1 MSFGLLAPLTL
12 AALTLFG
19 TVTRGPSEPPVR
31 APLRIVDVRGAAAL
45 VARGATVLD
54 ARDNASFAAGHLPGA
69 QTYALQRTTG
79 TGTAIGRLRPDLHA
93 IAQMLA
99 ALGVDISRP
108 ALVYG
113 NAGSGQGEEGHA
125 AWLLLLL
132 GHPDV
137 AMIDGGFAAWRNAGR
152 PVVTATAPPR
162 VGRFEARA
170 RSDLRGSRDDVARAK
185 QLLDVRSAMEFA
197 GATPYG
203 EMRGGHLPTARH
215 LDWRSLLDE
224 TGRVR
229 PAARVQRL
237 LADAGVDPLRDIVV
251 CCSNGVR
258 SAFATSV
265 LNARGVPLVRA
276 YDGGL
281 IEWASDKTAPL
292 VR

>member
-19 TVTRGPSEPPVR
+19 AITRGPSEPPIR

-54 ARDNASFAAGHLPGA
+54 ARDAAAFSAGHLPGA
-69 QTYALQRTTG
+69 QNYTWQRTTG
-79 TGTAIGRLRPDLHA
+79 AGVAQGRLRPDLHA

-99 ALGVDISRP
+99 ALGIDIARP

-113 NAGSGQGEEGHA
+113 SAGGGQGEEGHA

-137 AMIDGGFAAWRNAGR
+137 AMLDGGFAAWRNAGR

-162 VGRFEARA
+162 VGRFEPRA
-170 RSDLRGSRDDVARAK
+170 RSDLRAARDEIPRAR
-185 QLLDVRSAMEFA
+185 QILDVRSAMEFA
-197 GATPYG
+197 GATPFG
-203 EMRGGHLPTARH
+203 EARGGHLANAKH
-215 LDWRSLLDE
+215 LDWRALLDE

-229 PAARVQRL
+229 PAARIHRL
-237 LADAGVDPLRDIVV
+237 LADAGIDPQQDLVT

-258 SAFATSV
+258 SGFATAV
-265 LNARGVPLVRA
+265 LNARGVPLART

-281 IEWASDKTAPL
+281 IEWAADPTAPL